1 MENKKIK
8 LSIIVLV
15 GNEENLIGQ
24 CLESCKFANENILVM
39 ANSTPKVKEIANKV
53 IPKIKITETVDEYN
67 KNFSKWRN
75 MGYKLA
81 TGDWIL
87 YVDAD
92 EIVTESLQNEI
103 LQIINSN
110 TKNSFFAI
118 PRANHFLGKRV
129 RYGNSYPDYVKRLF
143 LRKNF
148 SGYEGIL
155 HEEPKITGEMGYL
168 KNDLQHFT
176 HRDLSSMLNKTNNW
190 TDMEAEALFKAN
202 HPPVYWWRFP
212 RMMLTKFWERAI
224 KQQMWRDGIV
234 GWISIIFEMFDTF
247 VIYAKL
253 WELQNPS
260 APVDTG
266 APPLD
271 RARSR

>member
-1 MENKKIK
+1 
-8 LSIIVLV
+8 VLV
-15 GNEENLIGQ
+15 GNEEKLIGN
-24 CLESCKFANENILVM
+24 CLESCKFADENILVM
-39 ANSTPKVKEIANKV
+39 ANSTPKVKEIAKKI

-75 MGYKLA
+75 MGYKMA

-92 EIVTESLQNEI
+92 EVVTESLQEEI
-103 LQIINSN
+103 LQTINNIQFSIFN
-110 TKNSFFAI
+110 YFAI
-118 PRANHFLGKRV
+118 PRANYFLGKRV

-143 LRKNF
+143 LRSKF
-148 SGYEGIL
+148 GGYTGIL
-155 HEEPKITGEMGYL
+155 HEEPKIIGEMGYL
-168 KNDLQHFT
+168 KNDLLHYT
-176 HRDLSSMLNKTNNW
+176 HRDLSSMLDKTNNW

-224 KQQMWRDGIV
+224 KQKMWKDGTV

-253 WELQNPS
+253 WELQGGY
-260 APVDTG
+260 DKCK
-266 APPLD
+266 
-271 RARSR
+271 

>member
-1 MENKKIK
+1 MGNKTSKIK

-24 CLESCKFANENILVM
+24 CLESCKFADENILVM
-39 ANSTPKVKEIANKV
+39 ANSTPKVKEIAQNL

-92 EIVTESLQNEI
+92 EVVTEKLREEI
-103 LQIINSN
+103 LEIINGE
-110 TKNSFFAI
+110 TKNSFYVI

-129 RYGNSYPDYVKRLF
+129 RYGNSYPDYVKRLY
-143 LRKNF
+143 RRANF
-148 SGYEGIL
+148 GGYTGIL
-155 HEEPKITGEMGYL
+155 HEEPVIEGEMGYL
-168 KNDLQHFT
+168 KNDLLHYT
-176 HRDLSSMLNKTNNW
+176 HRDLSTMVDKTNSW
-190 TDMEAEALFKAN
+190 TDMEAQNLFESN

-212 RMMLTKFWERAI
+212 RMMMTKFWERAV
-224 KQQMWRDGIV
+224 KEKMWKDGMV

-253 WELQNPS
+253 WELQQNKK
-260 APVDTG
+260 
-266 APPLD
+266 
-271 RARSR
+271 

>member
-24 CLESCKFANENILVM
+24 CLDSCKFADENILVM
-39 ANSTPKVKEIANKV
+39 ANSTPKIKEIALRT
-53 IPKIKITETVDEYN
+53 IPKIKITETEDEYN
-67 KNFSKWRN
+67 KNFTKWRN

-87 YVDAD
+87 YIDAD
-92 EIVTESLQNEI
+92 EVVTKKLRDEI
-103 LQIINSN
+103 LNIVNSYELSI
-110 TKNSFFAI
+110 TSYYVI

-129 RYGNSYPDYVKRLF
+129 KHGNSYPDYVKRLYRRAVF
-143 LRKNF
+143 G
-148 SGYEGIL
+148 GYTGIL
-155 HEEPKITGEMGYL
+155 HEEPVIEGEMGYL
-168 KNDLQHFT
+168 KNDLLHFT
-176 HRDLSSMLNKTNNW
+176 HRDLHSMVDKTNSW
-190 TDMEAEALFKAN
+190 TDMEAQALFENN

-224 KQQMWRDGIV
+224 KESMWKDGTV
-234 GWISIIFEMFDTF
+234 GWISIIFEMFDMF

-253 WELQNPS
+253 WELQQK
-260 APVDTG
+260 
-266 APPLD
+266 
-271 RARSR
+271 RK

>member
-1 MENKKIK
+1 MKNKVK

-24 CLESCKFANENILVM
+24 CLESCKFADENILVM
-39 ANSTPKVKEIANKV
+39 ANSTSKVKEIAKKT
-53 IPKIKITETVDEYN
+53 IPKIIVTETADEYN

-75 MGYKLA
+75 MGYKVA

-92 EIVTESLQNEI
+92 EVVTEELKNEI
-103 LQIINSN
+103 LDIINSDV
-110 TKNSFFAI
+110 KNSYFVI
-118 PRANHFLGKRV
+118 PRANYFLGKRV
-129 RYGNSYPDYVKRLF
+129 KHGNSYPDYVKRLF
-143 LRKNF
+143 LRKDF
-148 SGYEGIL
+148 AGFTGIL
-155 HEEPKITGEMGYL
+155 HEEPIVKGKMGYL
-168 KNDLQHFT
+168 KNDFLHYT
-176 HRDLSSMLNKTNNW
+176 HRDLSSMVDKTNSW
-190 TDMEAEALFKAN
+190 TDMEAQALFENN

-224 KQQMWRDGIV
+224 KQSKWKDGTV

-253 WELQNPS
+253 YELQTKNK
-260 APVDTG
+260 
-266 APPLD
+266 
-271 RARSR
+271 